1 MKYKFNETLLNIPP
15 SASLAVSEKAK
26 KRRAEGVDIITLAT
40 GEPDFDT
47 PDAARIAGITGIAEG
62 HTHYNTALGLPLL
75 RQRIARKLAEE
86 NDIDASSE
94 NIILTPG
101 GKYAVYEAVRTLITP
116 GKGEEVLILNP
127 AWVSYG
133 PIVMAA
139 GGIPVDVELS
149 FESHYKITREALE
162 KRVSS
167 RTRAVIVNYPNNPT
181 GCILSQ
187 EEAATLADFALAHD
201 LLLISDEIYERI
213 TYDGNQSVSLASL
226 PRIADRVIT
235 LNGFSKSTAMTGWRL
250 GYACAPKEIINKM
263 SILSQHTISCL
274 SQFSM
279 EAALV
284 ALDCQE
290 DMKKMV
296 ESYDD
301 RRRFFVKGLNEI
313 PGITCLVPQGA
324 FYAWAKVDLA
334 EKDSFEIADYLLDEA
349 RVAVVPGDC
358 YGKGGNCC
366 IRMSFATAEADLRE
380 ALKRMRHAI
389 GKINDSAEVKR

>member
-62 HTHYNTALGLPLL
+62 HTHYNTALGLPAL

-187 EEAATLADFALAHD
+187 EEADTLADFALTHD

-250 GYACAPKEIINKM
+250 GYACAPKEIIGKM

-324 FYAWAKVDLA
+324 FYAWAKVALA

-358 YGKGGNCC
+358 YGKGGSCC
-366 IRMSFATAEADLRE
+366 IRMSFATAETDLRE

>member
-62 HTHYNTALGLPLL
+62 HTHYNTALGLPAL

-358 YGKGGNCC
+358 YGKGGNSC
-366 IRMSFATAEADLRE
+366 IRMSFATAEADLCE

>member
-62 HTHYNTALGLPLL
+62 HTHYNTALGLPAL

-116 GKGEEVLILNP
+116 GKGEEVLVLNP

-139 GGIPVDVELS
+139 GGTPVDVELS

-187 EEAATLADFALAHD
+187 E
-201 LLLISDEIYERI
+201 
-213 TYDGNQSVSLASL
+213 
-226 PRIADRVIT
+226 
-235 LNGFSKSTAMTGWRL
+235 
-250 GYACAPKEIINKM
+250 
-263 SILSQHTISCL
+263 
-274 SQFSM
+274 
-279 EAALV
+279 
-284 ALDCQE
+284 
-290 DMKKMV
+290 
-296 ESYDD
+296 
-301 RRRFFVKGLNEI
+301 
-313 PGITCLVPQGA
+313 
-324 FYAWAKVDLA
+324 
-334 EKDSFEIADYLLDEA
+334 
-349 RVAVVPGDC
+349 
-358 YGKGGNCC
+358 
-366 IRMSFATAEADLRE
+366 
-380 ALKRMRHAI
+380 
-389 GKINDSAEVKR
+389 